1 MSHIPSNA
9 PPAHLGGYNNCH
21 VAGSMTEDQRERAME
36 RYYSS
41 LPMTKEKEEWFALFS
56 PTVDPAQPKKDKKS
70 VKKKKPNLQ
79 PKINKL
85 FEHEKNKDGYEMRF
99 CKYQPEVGDY
109 VYVPPGYGKI
119 SAKKKLSCHF
129 CVDCQLSPCIT
140 QEFLGETHDKAVRL
154 ELYSNKEPPEIRR
167 VISVDLQRKHCK
179 YFKRRFLRHCKPQ
192 RCVEKY
198 VASWFPDNNDD
209 SDEES
214 QPDLFLE
221 VLRNRHI
228 GDGPSV

>member
-1 MSHIPSNA
+1 MSDIPSNA

-56 PTVDPAQPKKDKKS
+56 PTVDLAQPKKDKKS

-119 SAKKKLSCHF
+119 SARRSLAVTFAWTASFLPASPKSSLVRPTIKLSDWSCTAIRNRQRSGELLASIYRGNTASTSSADSF
-129 CVDCQLSPCIT
+129 DIASP
-140 QEFLGETHDKAVRL
+140 
-154 ELYSNKEPPEIRR
+154 S
-167 VISVDLQRKHCK
+167 
-179 YFKRRFLRHCKPQ
+179 
-192 RCVEKY
+192 
-198 VASWFPDNNDD
+198 VASR
-209 SDEES
+209 STLLVGS
-214 QPDLFLE
+214 QTTTMNLT
-221 VLRNRHI
+221 RNLSLI
-228 GDGPSV
+228 CS